1 MLDAIDHALIA
12 RLQEDGRLGVAELG
26 QAVGLS
32 PSAANERVRK
42 LMAKG
47 AIRAVVALAD
57 PAALGLGITG
67 FVTVTLVHGADEAVF
82 VAAIQA
88 DPSVQECHHVTGA
101 ANYLLKVRLADVAG
115 LEALL
120 KRLKATGVVARTE
133 TMLALS
139 TPKETTA
146 LPVGAVP

>member
-1 MLDAIDHALIA
+1 MLDAIDHALLA

-32 PSAANERVRK
+32 SSAANERVRK
-42 LMAKG
+42 LVARG
-47 AIRAVVALAD
+47 VIRAVVALAD
-57 PAALGLGITG
+57 PLALGLGIAG
-67 FVTVTLVHGADEAVF
+67 FVTVTLAHGVDEDRF
-82 VAAIQA
+82 VSVVVA
-88 DPSVQECHHVTGA
+88 DPAILECHHVTGA
-101 ANYLLKVRLADVAG
+101 ANYLLKVRVADMAG

-120 KRLKATGVVARTE
+120 KRLKATGAIARTE

-146 LPVGAVP
+146 LPVGGPP